1 MMAAQPT
8 FTENARSD
16 LKRYLRRVRHALR
29 PHPSVDADEVELEI
43 KGHIEAEL
51 AGELAPVT
59 AERLHGVLDRLGS
72 PNDWVPDDDLPAW
85 RKLLLRL
92 RTGPED
98 WRLAYLSISLF
109 IICSIVAPATHSAAA
124 PLLLIAS
131 FLVARAGL
139 KVLEEHNESPGARK
153 WFFYP
158 PLVFVYLVIG
168 IMATI
173 LPLAV
178 AVGMASDANLPADLY
193 GLRGILVEWIVLP
206 TWFGATL
213 LVVLVT
219 GVWWLAIGLVLARLT
234 RAVRAVFWPFAE
246 RLRERHGL
254 RIALAGAA
262 SAAPSG
268 LTLALMA

>member
-16 LKRYLRRVRHALR
+16 LNRYLRRVRHALR

-51 AGELAPVT
+51 AGEPAPVT

-72 PNDWVPDDDLPAW
+72 PNDWVPEDELPAW

-92 RTGPED
+92 STGPED
-98 WRLAYLSISLF
+98 WRLAYLSLGLF
-109 IICSIVAPATHSAAA
+109 VAGWILAPVA
-124 PLLLIAS
+124 PLLIFAS

-139 KVLEEHNESPGARK
+139 RLLEERDESAGARK

-158 PLVFVYLVIG
+158 PLVFIYLVIA
-168 IMATI
+168 IIAAI
-173 LPLAV
+173 FPLAV
-178 AVGMASDANLPADLY
+178 TVGMVSDPNLPSDLY
-193 GLRGILVEWIVLP
+193 GIRGVVSGWIALP
-206 TWFGATL
+206 TWLGSTL
-213 LVVLVT
+213 LAVLVT
-219 GVWWLAIGLVLARLT
+219 GVWWLGMGLVLARLT

-262 SAAPSG
+262 SAALSG